1 MAQIITIHSY
11 RGGTGK
17 SNITANLAYLA
28 ARRGLR
34 VAVLDTD
41 LQSPGVHVVLGLDKD
56 RLVYTLTDYLF
67 GKCDLEEAAYD
78 LTGDLDLGVGSGGE
92 KGGALFLLPSSM
104 KVEAIV
110 RIVSEGYD
118 VSKLNQHFGQ
128 LTRDLELDLM
138 IVDSHPGLNR
148 ETMLTTAVSDILL
161 LVIRPDSQD
170 FHGTAVL
177 MEVAGSLGVPRMCM
191 MANKVS
197 ARLDADDVVKKIESA
212 FGQRVIGLLPLS
224 DDMAVL
230 GSRGVFAAER
240 PDHPISKE
248 LGNALNQ
255 LLSGN
260 DSGAS
265 S

>member
-56 RLVYTLTDYLF
+56 RLVYTLSDYLF

-78 LTGDLDLGVGSGGE
+78 LTTDLGLAES
-92 KGGALFLLPSSM
+92 GGALFLLPSSM

-118 VSKLNQHFGQ
+118 VSKLNQQFGQ
-128 LTRDLELDLM
+128 LMRDLELDLLM
-138 IVDSHPGLNR
+138 VDTHPGLNR
-148 ETMLTTAVSDILL
+148 ETMLTTAISDILL

-191 MANKVS
+191 MANKVPE
-197 ARLDADDVVKKIESA
+197 RLDAQGVVKKIEEA
-212 FGQRVIGLLPLS
+212 FCHPVIGLLPLS
-224 DDMAVL
+224 DDMAIL
-230 GSRGVFAAER
+230 GSRGLFTVER
-240 PDHPISKE
+240 PDHPVSNE
-248 LGNALNQ
+248 LDNALNQ
-255 LLSGN
+255 LLTG
-260 DSGAS
+260 DASGAS

>member
-17 SNITANLAYLA
+17 SNITANLAYLS

-56 RLVYTLTDYLF
+56 RLVYTLSDYLF

-78 LTGDLDLGVGSGGE
+78 LTDDLGLGNS
-92 KGGALFLLPSSM
+92 GGALFLLPSSM
-104 KVEAIV
+104 KVETIV

-161 LVIRPDSQD
+161 LIIRPDSQD

-212 FGQRVIGLLPLS
+212 FGQQVIGLLPLS

-230 GSRGVFAAER
+230 GSRGVFVAER

-248 LGNALNQ
+248 LIACNCEYIHSVQYKLREAI
-255 LLSGN
+255 
-260 DSGAS
+260 
-265 S
+265 

>member
-56 RLVYTLTDYLF
+56 RLVYTLSDYLF

-78 LTGDLDLGVGSGGE
+78 LTADLDLGDGGAGE
-92 KGGALFLLPSSM
+92 KGGALYLLPSSM

-118 VSKLNQHFGQ
+118 VSKLNQHFGELMDGAVADLRIRRMAGNSRTFEHKLQ
-128 LTRDLELDLM
+128 NPLVATRE
-138 IVDSHPGLNR
+138 
-148 ETMLTTAVSDILL
+148 
-161 LVIRPDSQD
+161 
-170 FHGTAVL
+170 
-177 MEVAGSLGVPRMCM
+177 
-191 MANKVS
+191 
-197 ARLDADDVVKKIESA
+197 
-212 FGQRVIGLLPLS
+212 
-224 DDMAVL
+224 
-230 GSRGVFAAER
+230 
-240 PDHPISKE
+240 
-248 LGNALNQ
+248 
-255 LLSGN
+255 
-260 DSGAS
+260 
-265 S
+265 